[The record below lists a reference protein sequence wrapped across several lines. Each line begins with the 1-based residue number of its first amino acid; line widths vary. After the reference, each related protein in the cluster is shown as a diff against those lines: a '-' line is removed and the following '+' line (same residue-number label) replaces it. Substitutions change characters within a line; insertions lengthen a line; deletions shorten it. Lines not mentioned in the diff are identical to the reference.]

1 MGMIRPA
8 PQLDCPDSS
17 NVTTGVQVQL
27 SGAATIPAI
36 EAALRGLAAGNR
48 QERLKLPMNIRH
60 VVGGG
65 EAALTQLAITWAQT
79 RPDPI
84 LETFI
89 ESEQQVTEFVRRLT
103 GLVASL
109 CSVDTLSH
117 RGGGSISEAVRSAA
131 LARLAILQSGKP
143 SGAFRG
149 SSVEIPCVDHLGKDS
164 PYLLCS
170 SAPGEEPRLRPRSA
184 FTDLA
189 AYLLGRTVPEQYQRF
204 IDTETPDALGSMIFE
219 LFKNTQDHGQVDDQG
234 NMPAISVR
242 AIKTMHYAIRTD
254 HLQDMVSDYPALARF
269 CETLRPPRRARQ
281 THLFELSVLDSG
293 PGFAVS
299 RLHRPLS
306 EITREV
312 EEAAVRECFTE
323 FSSKGSSRF
332 GQGLPHVLRLLARER
347 GFLRLRTGRVSLHA
361 DFSDERGTP
370 PAENLE
376 SYVPDSQE
384 QLAPVSGSLMTVLIP
399 LRRDE

>member
-1 MGMIRPA
+1 M
-8 PQLDCPDSS
+8 
-17 NVTTGVQVQL
+17 QL

-36 EAALRGLAAGNR
+36 EAALSALAAGNP
-48 QERLKLPMNIRH
+48 QERLKLPLHIRH

-65 EAALTQLAITWAQT
+65 EAALTQLAITWAQS
-79 RPDPI
+79 RPEPI

-89 ESEQQVTEFVRRLT
+89 ESDEQVAEFVRRLT
-103 GLVASL
+103 GLVAGL
-109 CSVDTLSH
+109 CSRDILAH
-117 RGGGSISEAVRSAA
+117 RGGSSISDRVRSAA

-143 SGAFRG
+143 SGAYRG
-149 SSVEIPCVDHLGKDS
+149 SSVEIPCVDHLGKDA

-170 SAPGEEPRLRPRSA
+170 PAPGEEPQLRPRSA
-184 FTDLA
+184 FTELA
-189 AYLLGRTVPEQYQRF
+189 SYLLGRTVPEQYQRF
-204 IDTETPDALGSMIFE
+204 IAAETPEGLGNMIFE
-219 LFKNTQDHGQVDDQG
+219 LFKNTQDHGQVDDHG

-242 AIKTMHYAIRTD
+242 AVKTMHYAIRTD
-254 HLQDMVSDYPALARF
+254 HLQDMVRNYPALARF

-281 THLFELSVLDSG
+281 AHMFELSVLDSG

-299 RLHRPLS
+299 RLHRPLT
-306 EITREV
+306 EITREA

-323 FSSKGSSRF
+323 FSSKGSKRF

-361 DFSDERGTP
+361 AFSGEDGTP
-370 PAENLE
+370 LAERLE
-376 SYVPDSQE
+376 TYVPDLH